1 MLKECKNC
9 DEFNGKYCNKGYF
22 NPVGKCHKYKTIPV
36 ETLKKER
43 NKLLISKENP
53 ERLKELEERIKYFNA
68 GVL

>member
-1 MLKECKNC
+1 MIKECKNC
-9 DEFNGKYCNKGYF
+9 AEFNGRGCSKWLV

-43 NKLLISKENP
+43 NKLLISKEDP